1 MRLRRETG
9 DFSLSFTEN
18 VTSKT
23 IAKGLGAEDLIGV
36 IVEVDGAYSVATAA
50 AVNDG
55 TIELTC
61 GDNTVKYVPATGV
74 ATYVPATND
83 AGND

>member
-36 IVEVDGAYSVATAA
+36 IVEVDGAYSIVSDAFIS
-50 AVNDG
+50 NG
-55 TIELTC
+55 TIVLSC
-61 GDNTVKYVPATGV
+61 GGYRVEYVPTTGV
-74 ATYVPATND
+74 ATYVPSNND
-83 AGND
+83 PDGH